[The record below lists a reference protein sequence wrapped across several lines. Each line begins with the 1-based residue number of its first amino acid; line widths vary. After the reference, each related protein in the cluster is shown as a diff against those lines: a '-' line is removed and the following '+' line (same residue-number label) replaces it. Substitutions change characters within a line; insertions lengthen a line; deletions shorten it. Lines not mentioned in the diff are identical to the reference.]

1 MAFAANGKAASF
13 LEKVACH
20 REMQSRLHELLRH
33 VYNYSSFHEYI
44 FNCVVEILEE
54 KIKMRQGEEKLRK
67 MHNKV
72 NQ

>member
-1 MAFAANGKAASF
+1 MEGLQASWKKWLAIGK
-13 LEKVACH
+13 C
-20 REMQSRLHELLRH
+20 SRGSTSSCGC
-33 VYNYSSFHEYI
+33 YNYSSFHEYI

-67 MHNKV
+67 MHNNV

>member
-1 MAFAANGKAASF
+1 MQRMEGMQASWKELAKAPQALAA
-13 LEKVACH
+13 
-20 REMQSRLHELLRH
+20 

-67 MHNKV
+67 IHNNV